1 MWDRIDESYKFIQQ
15 IAVYRSIRFVLAD
28 SGGHVSF
35 IGLNNHVEGTGGF

>member
-15 IAVYRSIRFVLAD
+15 IAVYSHSVLAD

-35 IGLNNHVEGTGGF
+35 IDRVEGTGGF